1 MTALT
6 TIEQASPEWLTE
18 VLCRQGCLPSGQVRA
33 LSVTRVHAEQVY
45 SISYFLTV
53 TYSSGAPATAPTRLY
68 LKLSRPEIDP
78 AMVAWQGER
87 EVRMYQAVAR
97 DQHDLPVIPWYDAVY
112 DADRPAYHLLLAD
125 LSTTHDQPS
134 SWTISDYYITQT
146 VDCLAR
152 LHAYWWEHSRLN
164 NGMGELATAEWLAT
178 EIDRL
183 QEAYVP
189 FARLAGDRLSVDD
202 RCIYESVLAALPAL
216 WERRTRLAGQ
226 TIVHGDAHF
235 WNILYP
241 LDPQTHHTC
250 ILDWQTYHI
259 SPGTKDLAYT
269 IVLRYPQR
277 TVANER
283 TLVKRYHE
291 RLLAYGVHDYGW
303 ETCWRDYR
311 LLAAEHVLYPMR
323 WWMSGLPQDFWGMFV
338 RPALTGFRDLGCAQL
353 LR

>member
-18 VLCRQGCLPSGQVRA
+18 VLCRQGCLPSGRVRV
-33 LSVTRVHAEQVY
+33 LS
-45 SISYFLTV
+45 
-53 TYSSGAPATAPTRLY
+53 
-68 LKLSRPEIDP
+68 
-78 AMVAWQGER
+78 
-87 EVRMYQAVAR
+87 
-97 DQHDLPVIPWYDAVY
+97 
-112 DADRPAYHLLLAD
+112 
-125 LSTTHDQPS
+125 
-134 SWTISDYYITQT
+134 
-146 VDCLAR
+146 
-152 LHAYWWEHSRLN
+152 
-164 NGMGELATAEWLAT
+164 
-178 EIDRL
+178 
-183 QEAYVP
+183 
-189 FARLAGDRLSVDD
+189 
-202 RCIYESVLAALPAL
+202 LPAL

-235 WNILYP
+235 WNFLYP

-338 RPALTGFRDLGCAQL
+338 RPALTGFRDLGCAEL